1 MSHKRHVWE
10 TISGLTS
17 RLDALSD
24 DALAKLGEQLSKLG
38 REQYKSNTLAQ
49 AQAERLQ
56 ATLES
61 LQSAMTRQEAGRQEA
76 IQKARLDVLK
86 TLLPVLDGLEAGLES
101 GERQVASLAPQSWE
115 EGDGKTAQDRGEGD
129 GEVAQSWGEGG
140 QGSQAA
146 AVLTAWLDGQ
156 RLLRDRLLAI
166 LNEAGIQPV
175 PTIGQP
181 FDPYRHVAVS
191 TVEDET
197 LPDGQIVAEER
208 RGYAAGDHVLRYA
221 EVVVVRNRGVTSNE
235 QQVTSNEQQAISNI
249 QYPITREDTDN
260 HEQRGYHHRH

>member
-10 TISGLTS
+10 TISDLAS
-17 RLDALSD
+17 RLNDLSGD
-24 DALAKLGEQLSKLG
+24 SLAKLEEQLSKLG

-61 LQSAMTRQEAGRQEA
+61 LQTAMTRLEAAQQEAV
-76 IQKARLDVLK
+76 QKARLDVLK

-101 GERQVASLAPQSWE
+101 GQRQAESLHQ
-115 EGDGKTAQDRGEGD
+115 QD
-129 GEVAQSWGEGG
+129 
-140 QGSQAA
+140 SQAA
-146 AVLTAWLDGQ
+146 VVLTAWLDGQ

-166 LNEAGIQPV
+166 LNEAGIQPI
-175 PTIGQP
+175 PTVGQP
-181 FDPYRHVAVS
+181 FDPYRHVAVG

-197 LPDGQIVAEER
+197 LPDGHIVAEER

-221 EVVVVRNRGVTSNE
+221 EVVVVRNT
-235 QQVTSNEQQAISNI
+235 
-249 QYPITREDTDN
+249 QYPIPNTKRSEDTDKL
-260 HEQRGYHHRH
+260 

>member
-10 TISGLTS
+10 TISDLAS
-17 RLDALSD
+17 RLNDLSGD
-24 DALAKLGEQLSKLG
+24 SLAKLEEQLSKLG

-61 LQSAMTRQEAGRQEA
+61 LQTAMTRLEAAQQEAV
-76 IQKARLDVLK
+76 QKARLDVLK

-101 GERQVASLAPQSWE
+101 GQRQIAPLTPQ
-115 EGDGKTAQDRGEGD
+115 G
-129 GEVAQSWGEGG
+129 WGEGG
-140 QGSQAA
+140 QNSQAVA
-146 AVLTAWLDGQ
+146 ILTAWLDGQ

-166 LNEAGIQPV
+166 LNEAGIQPI
-175 PTIGQP
+175 PTVGQP
-181 FDPYRHVAVS
+181 FDPYRHVAVG

-197 LPDGQIVAEER
+197 LPDGHIVAEER

-221 EVVVVRNRGVTSNE
+221 EVVVVRNT
-235 QQVTSNEQQAISNI
+235 
-249 QYPITREDTDN
+249 QYPIPNTKRSEDTDKL
-260 HEQRGYHHRH
+260 

>member
-17 RLDALSD
+17 RLDDLSD
-24 DALAKLGEQLSKLG
+24 DGLAKLGEQLSKLG

-49 AQAERLQ
+49 ALAERVQ
-56 ATLES
+56 VALES
-61 LQSAMTRQEAGRQEA
+61 FQSIMAHQEAAQQEA
-76 IQKARLDVLK
+76 VQKARLDVLK

-101 GERQVASLAPQSWE
+101 GERQVALLW
-115 EGDGKTAQDRGEGD
+115 RM
-129 GEVAQSWGEGG
+129 EGG
-140 QGSQAA
+140 EWKMDEPPPSPLGGQDSQAA
-146 AVLTAWLDGQ
+146 AILTAWLDGQ

-191 TVEDET
+191 TIEDET

-221 EVVVVRNRGVTSNE
+221 EVVVVKNRGTSNE
-235 QQVTSNEQQAISNI
+235 E
-249 QYPITREDTDN
+249 
-260 HEQRGYHHRH
+260 

>member
-10 TISGLTS
+10 TISDLTS
-17 RLDALSD
+17 RLDDLSD
-24 DALAKLGEQLSKLG
+24 DGLAKLGEQLSKLG

-49 AQAERLQ
+49 ALAERVQ
-56 ATLES
+56 AALEAF
-61 LQSAMTRQEAGRQEA
+61 QSIMAHQEAAQQEA
-76 IQKARLDVLK
+76 VQKARLDVLK
-86 TLLPVLDGLEAGLES
+86 ALLPVLDGLEAGLES
-101 GERQVASLAPQSWE
+101 GERQVALVW
-115 EGDGKTAQDRGEGD
+115 KM
-129 GEVAQSWGEGG
+129 EGG
-140 QGSQAA
+140 EWKMDEPLPSPFRLPPSPLGGADSQAA
-146 AVLTAWLDGQ
+146 AILTAWLDGQ

-191 TVEDET
+191 AVEDET
-197 LPDGQIVAEER
+197 LPDGHIVAEER

-235 QQVTSNEQQAISNI
+235 QQAISNI
-249 QYPITREDTDN
+249 QYPITREDTDKP
-260 HEQRGYHHRH
+260 

>member
-76 IQKARLDVLK
+76 IQKVRLDVLK

-101 GERQVASLAPQSWE
+101 GERQVASLAPRSWE
-115 EGDGKTAQDRGEGD
+115 EGGSKTAQDR
-129 GEVAQSWGEGG
+129 GEGG

-146 AVLTAWLDGQ
+146 AILTAWLDGQ

-181 FDPYRHVAVS
+181 FDPYRHVAAGA
-191 TVEDET
+191 VEDET

-221 EVVVVRNRGVTSNE
+221 EVVVVKNRATRNAE
-235 QQVTSNEQQAISNI
+235 
-249 QYPITREDTDN
+249 
-260 HEQRGYHHRH
+260 